1 MRFTVAVIVAAAAWA
16 ACDSNVRASREPA
29 AQTAGSGIYAEAQ
42 ATRGDTIYAKKC
54 ESCHAED
61 LGGADQA
68 PSLTGKDFD
77 AEWNDMP
84 LGDLFERSHVTMPG
98 DAPGPLKPVEVADV
112 VAFMLSKRGF
122 AAGQTE
128 LPNDPA
134 ALKQLKYA
142 AQGRVK

>member
-16 ACDSNVRASREPA
+16 AFDSNVRASREPA
-29 AQTAGSGIYAEAQ
+29 AQTTGSGIYTEAQ

-54 ESCHAED
+54 EGCHAKD

-84 LGDLFERSHVTMPG
+84 LGDLFERIHITMPG
-98 DAPGPLKPVEVADV
+98 DAPGSLKPAEVADV
-112 VAFMLSKRGF
+112 IAFHAEQRRLPRRADGAAERRG
-122 AAGQTE
+122 G
-128 LPNDPA
+128 
-134 ALKQLKYA
+134 
-142 AQGRVK
+142 AQAT